1 MTNPTPKEILEGLE
15 KIQAVHKDLYESE
28 FEQAEYYPSIDT
40 SIAESSFDAHE
51 LIQAAIDYI
60 KATMWV
66 PIKDIPE
73 EWKDGR
79 PVDLII
85 ETDSGM
91 HREVDCY
98 RHQHRQA
105 WFQKDKKGNVHD
117 ILEYDMSPIVRVAFV
132 MAPIP
137 LSALGEPE

>member
-73 EWKDGR
+73 EWKNGG
-79 PVDLII
+79 PVNLII
-85 ETDSGM
+85 RIEGEGYHSM
-91 HREVDCY
+91 PHCASY
-98 RHQHRQA
+98 
-105 WFQKDKKGNVHD
+105 HD
-117 ILEYDMSPIVRVAFV
+117 VWYDWQGFEILNKVIHAML
-132 MAPIP
+132 PIP
-137 LSALGEPE
+137 PSALGEPE